1 MNAES
6 TRAYFRV
13 GYPLAERP
21 RLVLPD
27 AVHQVLDCS
36 EAGFRYHTGGFEAP
50 EIGTDIEGRLRF
62 RRGAQIKVRGRV
74 VWTSRGQIA
83 VALTDS
89 RIPLSIIY
97 DEQRYLR
104 KHYPMWY

>member
-1 MNAES
+1 MNTQSPSRE
-6 TRAYFRV
+6 YFRV

-21 RLVLPD
+21 QLVLKD

-36 EAGFRYHTGGFEAP
+36 EAGFRFYIGEFETP
-50 EIGTDIEGRLRF
+50 NIGSMLEGRIRF
-62 RRGAQIKVRGRV
+62 RRGQSIPVRGRV
-74 VWTSRGQIA
+74 VWAERGQVA
-83 VALTDS
+83 VSLTDA

-104 KHYPMWY
+104 KHYPVG

>member
-1 MNAES
+1 MTAES

-21 RLVLPD
+21 RLILGD
-27 AVHQVLDCS
+27 AIHQVLDCS
-36 EAGFRYHTGGFEAP
+36 EGGFRFHSAGFPALEVGST
-50 EIGTDIEGRLRF
+50 IEGRIRF
-62 RRGAQIKVRGRV
+62 RRGAQVTVQGRV
-74 VWTSRGQIA
+74 VWTQKGQVA
-83 VALTDS
+83 VILTES

>member
-1 MNAES
+1 MTTES

-21 RLVLPD
+21 RLILGD
-27 AVHQVLDCS
+27 AIHQVLDCS
-36 EAGFRYHTGGFEAP
+36 EGGFRYHSAGFPSP
-50 EIGTDIEGRLRF
+50 EIGTFIEGRIRF
-62 RRGAQIKVRGRV
+62 RRGAQVEVKGHV
-74 VWTSRGQIA
+74 VWTQRGQVA
-83 VALTDS
+83 VALEDS
-89 RIPLSIIY
+89 QIPLSIIY